1 MPGFALVVNN
11 KNEILLIQR
20 GYGRAKGKWSMP
32 GGRRDRGEN
41 LKRTAIRETREET
54 GVKTSAD
61 SLYLKGRRNNFEVWR
76 GRHLGG
82 SLRPQEGECLDAKWF
97 QMDMLPHDDNLA
109 FGLDKIVIK
118 KWADENAGS
127 RRVHYPRSKM
137 GRAGFLLVV
146 SPADE
151 VLLRCRRSGRR
162 VDKWGLPGGK
172 PSSGQSRRDA
182 AVCETQRVTGMNVA
196 VERFYCA
203 PLFEPMEDAPRSQTV
218 CRAGLQIAQ
227 GVQAARAALLPG
239 AGEDHSPLPNVAGGV
254 QCDRTLRVAQ
264 RTEPPVDGAQ
274 GGVRLSLRIQT
285 RLVSVFRCV
294 QAISAL

>member
-20 GYGRAKGKWSMP
+20 GYGGTKGKWSLP

-41 LKRTAIRETREET
+41 LRRTAIRETREET
-54 GVKTSAD
+54 GIKTTAD
-61 SLYLKGRRNNFEVWR
+61 SLYLKGRRNNLEVWR
-76 GRHLGG
+76 GSHLGG
-82 SLRPQEGECLDAKWF
+82 TLRPQKRECLDAKWF

-109 FGLDKIVIK
+109 FGPDKIVIK

-146 SPADE
+146 SPDDE
-151 VLLRCRRSGRR
+151 VLLRRRRSGRR

-182 AVCETQRVTGMNVA
+182 AVCETQRVTGIKVA
-196 VERFYCA
+196 VKRFYY
-203 PLFEPMEDAPRSQTV
+203 ENRH
-218 CRAGLQIAQ
+218 RAGIWL
-227 GVQAARAALLPG
+227 AAPIGSIEG
-239 AGEDHSPLPNVAGGV
+239 AGGGV
-254 QCDRTLRVAQ
+254 GWFDLEELPDDDSLAFAIDVRTIQKWASEDQGSRRVFLRSGQ
-264 RTEPPVDGAQ
+264 VDG
-274 GGVRLSLRIQT
+274 RHPTEER
-285 RLVSVFRCV
+285 R
-294 QAISAL
+294 